1 LHITR
6 LSGRAGRERV
16 TDAESKQGGVHREV
30 GEMWPLPNG
39 DFVGK
44 LVVWTKVAP
53 DGVLEAPD
61 RCFFGFWN
69 DELATD

>member
-1 LHITR
+1 
-6 LSGRAGRERV
+6 
-16 TDAESKQGGVHREV
+16 
-30 GEMWPLPNG
+30 MWPLPNG

-44 LVVWTKVAP
+44 LVVWMKVAP

>member
-1 LHITR
+1 
-6 LSGRAGRERV
+6 
-16 TDAESKQGGVHREV
+16 
-30 GEMWPLPNG
+30 MWPLPNG

-61 RCFFGFWN
+61 RCLFGFWN